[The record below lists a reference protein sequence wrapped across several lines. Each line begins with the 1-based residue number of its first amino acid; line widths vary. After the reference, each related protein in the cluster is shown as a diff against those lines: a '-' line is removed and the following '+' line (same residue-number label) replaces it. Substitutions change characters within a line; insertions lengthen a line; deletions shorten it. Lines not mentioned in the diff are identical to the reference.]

1 MSQYKSKEFIEDSS
15 SDDDDAGTSSVKTP
29 ELSPVKEKK
38 QKKEKKAKKNK
49 EEKVKKSKKD
59 KKEKTAKKDKL
70 KEETRSPKKKRELTK
85 RPLSSASEAE
95 DFEEIKPKK
104 AAPSKSTGRPEA
116 KKSKT
121 SSAPPVMTEDPTE
134 GAIPL
139 GKNRFVAVRSFK
151 GKTYL
156 DIREYFMN
164 ANGQMQPGKKGVTL
178 KRAQW
183 EHLKDS
189 FFDIDDKL
197 RGSLSNED
205 LEPIDFGM
213 NKRLAVTKFKGK
225 YILID
230 IREMYQ
236 KDGED
241 RPGKG
246 IALNPDQYNTIKM
259 NADDID
265 KLW

>member
-1 MSQYKSKEFIEDSS
+1 MSNYKSKEYIDDSS
-15 SDDDDAGTSSVKTP
+15 SSEEDEPSKKTEQVKTP
-29 ELSPVKEKK
+29 EPSPVKEKK
-38 QKKEKKAKKNK
+38 QKKEKKTKKNK
-49 EEKVKKSKKD
+49 EEKSKKSKKD
-59 KKEKTAKKDKL
+59 KKEKKIDK
-70 KEETRSPKKKRELTK
+70 SPKKKRELTK
-85 RPLSSASEAE
+85 RPLSSASEEE
-95 DFEEIKPKK
+95 DFEDIKPTKK
-104 AAPSKSTGRPEA
+104 ARPEP
-116 KKSKT
+116 KKSKAA
-121 SSAPPVMTEDPTE
+121 SGGSAATGGDDPTE

-164 ANGQMQPGKKGVTL
+164 SSGQMQPGKKGVTL
-178 KRAQW
+178 KRPQW
-183 EHLKDS
+183 DHLKDS

-197 RGSLSNED
+197 RGSLGSED
-205 LEPIDFGM
+205 HEPIDFGM

-246 IALNPDQYNTIKM
+246 IALNPEQYNAIKN
-259 NADDID
+259 NADEID
-265 KLW
+265 QLW

>member
-1 MSQYKSKEFIEDSS
+1 MSSYKSKEFVPSDSS
-15 SDDDDAGTSSVKTP
+15 SDEDENVKPKVKTP
-29 ELSPVKEKK
+29 EVSPVKEKK

-59 KKEKTAKKDKL
+59 KKEKRI
-70 KEETRSPKKKRELTK
+70 KEEKSPKKKRELTK
-85 RPLSSASEAE
+85 RPLSSASEAD
-95 DFEEIKPKK
+95 DFEDVKPQKKARPEPKK
-104 AAPSKSTGRPEA
+104 P
-116 KKSKT
+116 KT
-121 SSAPPVMTEDPTE
+121 SSNSGSSAMTEDPTE

-139 GKNRFVAVRSFK
+139 GKNRFVAVRCFK
-151 GKTYL
+151 GKQYL

-164 ANGQMQPGKKGVTL
+164 GNGQMQPGKKGVTL
-178 KRAQW
+178 KRPQW

-197 RGSLSNED
+197 RGHLGNED
-205 LEPIDFGM
+205 HEPVDFGM

-246 IALNPDQYNTIKM
+246 IALNPEQYNNIKN
-259 NADDID
+259 NADEID

>member
-1 MSQYKSKEFIEDSS
+1 MSNYKSKEFLSSDSS
-15 SDDDDAGTSSVKTP
+15 SGEDENEKPKVKRPLP
-29 ELSPVKEKK
+29 EPSPVKEKK
-38 QKKEKKAKKNK
+38 QKKDKKAKKDK
-49 EEKVKKSKKD
+49 DKEKVKKSKKD
-59 KKEKTAKKDKL
+59 KKV
-70 KEETRSPKKKRELTK
+70 KEEKSPKKKRELTK

-95 DFEEIKPKK
+95 EFEDIKPQKK
-104 AAPSKSTGRPEA
+104 SRPEP
-116 KKSKT
+116 KKPKASSNS
-121 SSAPPVMTEDPTE
+121 SSAVADDPTE

-178 KRAQW
+178 KREQW

-197 RGSLSNED
+197 RGSLGKED

-246 IALNPDQYNTIKM
+246 IALNPEQYNAIKN

-265 KLW
+265 QLW

>member
-1 MSQYKSKEFIEDSS
+1 MG
-15 SDDDDAGTSSVKTP
+15 AGTSSVKTP

-121 SSAPPVMTEDPTE
+121 SSAAPVMTEDPTE

-139 GKNRFVAVRSFK
+139 GKNRFVAVRNFK

-183 EHLKDS
+183 DHLKDS
-189 FFDIDDKL
+189 FFGIDDKL
-197 RGSLSNED
+197 RGSLGSED

-213 NKRLAVTKFKGK
+213 NKRLAVTKFKVINLTFTLYVCYKFILKGK

>member
-1 MSQYKSKEFIEDSS
+1 MSNYKSKEFVPSDSS
-15 SDDDDAGTSSVKTP
+15 SDEDENVKPKVKTP
-29 ELSPVKEKK
+29 EASPVKEKK

-49 EEKVKKSKKD
+49 DEKVKKSKKD
-59 KKEKTAKKDKL
+59 KKEKKM
-70 KEETRSPKKKRELTK
+70 KEEKSPKKKRELTK

-95 DFEEIKPKK
+95 DFEDIKPQKK
-104 AAPSKSTGRPEA
+104 ARPEP
-116 KKSKT
+116 KKPKASAN
-121 SSAPPVMTEDPTE
+121 SSAMTEDPTE

-139 GKNRFVAVRSFK
+139 GKNRFVAVRCFK
-151 GKTYL
+151 GKQYL

-164 ANGQMQPGKKGVTL
+164 SNGQMQPGKKGVTL
-178 KRAQW
+178 KRPQW

-197 RGSLSNED
+197 RGSLGSED

-246 IALNPDQYNTIKM
+246 IALNPEQYNNIKN